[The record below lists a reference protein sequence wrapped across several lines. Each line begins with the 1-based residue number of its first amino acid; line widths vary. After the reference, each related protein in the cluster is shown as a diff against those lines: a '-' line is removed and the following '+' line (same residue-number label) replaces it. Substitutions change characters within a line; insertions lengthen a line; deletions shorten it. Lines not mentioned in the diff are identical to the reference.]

1 MSPEQIQR
9 VQHSF
14 ALVAP
19 IADQAAALFY
29 DRLFTQH
36 PEVRPLFS
44 GDIKRQGAMLM
55 QTLALAVKHL
65 HEPQEI
71 MEPLRALGRRHVGY
85 GVKEAHYPLVG
96 DALLWTLEQGLG
108 EAFDAETREAWAAAY
123 GLLAGV
129 MCEAAADAQAA

>member
-1 MSPEQIQR
+1 MTPEQIRR
-9 VQHSF
+9 VQESF

-19 IADQAAALFY
+19 IADQAAGLFY

-44 GDIKRQGAMLM
+44 DDIKRQGAMLM

-65 HEPQEI
+65 HEPQQI

-85 GVKEAHYPLVG
+85 GVKDAHYPLVG
-96 DALLWTLEQGLG
+96 EALLWTLEQGLG
-108 EAFDAETREAWAAAY
+108 EAFDDDTQAAWAAAY

-129 MCEAAADAQAA
+129 MCDAAAEAQAA

>member
-1 MSPEQIQR
+1 MNPEQIRR
-9 VQHSF
+9 VQDSF
-14 ALVAP
+14 ALVEP
-19 IADQAAALFY
+19 IAEQAAALFY

-65 HEPQEI
+65 HEPREI
-71 MEPLRALGRRHVGY
+71 TEPLRALGRRHVGY

-129 MCEAAADAQAA
+129 MCEAAADAHAA